1 MRIDNSNILYKLINN
16 ISIPAALLNSSGKII
31 TCNKNLSLFLKE
43 SVKEGE
49 NLISLLKKKALK

>member
-1 MRIDNSNILYKLINN
+1 MKINDNILNKLTKD
-16 ISIPAALLNSSGKII
+16 ISIPAALINSSGKII
-31 TCNKNLSLFLKE
+31 SSNKNLSLFLKE